1 MFLEQKNLF
10 EKIQNDLMI
19 IQYTSV
25 QKTFCFCK
33 IFQEETNDLLERR
46 IWEDHLTIE
55 CDLLGGWLKVLY
67 ILKYASK
74 GARTYGHPQEKQ

>member
-1 MFLEQKNLF
+1 MFLEQKNFF

-46 IWEDHLTIE
+46 IWEDHLTISSLFE
-55 CDLLGGWLKVLY
+55 RLLLVQK
-67 ILKYASK
+67 
-74 GARTYGHPQEKQ
+74 HPSDDPKQVHLL

>member
-1 MFLEQKNLF
+1 MFLEQKKLF

-46 IWEDHLTIE
+46 IWEDHLTILGLFE
-55 CDLLGGWLKVLY
+55 MLLLVQKRP
-67 ILKYASK
+67 SDD
-74 GARTYGHPQEKQ
+74 PKQVHLL